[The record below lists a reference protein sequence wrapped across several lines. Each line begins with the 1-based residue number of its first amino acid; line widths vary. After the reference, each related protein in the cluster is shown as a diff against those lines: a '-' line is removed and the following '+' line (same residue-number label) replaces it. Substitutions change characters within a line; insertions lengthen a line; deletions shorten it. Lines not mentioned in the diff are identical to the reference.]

1 MADSILNT
9 SPILSV
15 CATTGERVKEL
26 TIKDGQLIF
35 VQDKHRIAFDFNGK
49 RRFYNQIEE
58 LGTEYERKSI
68 LAPISGMY
76 YFVIETA
83 VLWTY
88 QNGWIQITSKPE
100 EIVFIG
106 TEMPELG
113 QEKTL
118 YVNKTNGNENI
129 SVWDKESNDYQV
141 VADKTQE
148 ATDDDIESLFI
159 V

>member
-1 MADSILNT
+1 MADTTLNV
-9 SPILSV
+9 SPVLSV
-15 CATTGERVKEL
+15 CATLGERVKEL

-35 VQDKHRIAFDFNGK
+35 VQDKHKIAFDFNGK

-58 LGTEYERKSI
+58 LSTELDRTSL

-88 QNGWIQITSKPE
+88 QGKWIQITSKPE

-113 QEKTL
+113 KAQTL
-118 YVNKTNGNENI
+118 YVTTADGAENI
-129 SVWDKESNDYQV
+129 SVWDESLNGYKV

-148 ATDDDIESLFI
+148 VSDEDIEKLFQ
-159 V
+159 

>member
-1 MADSILNT
+1 MADTNLSV
-9 SPILSV
+9 SPVLSV
-15 CATTGERVKEL
+15 CATLGERVKEL

-35 VQDKHRIAFDFNGK
+35 VQDKHRIALDFNGK

-58 LGTEYERKSI
+58 LNTELERSSL

-76 YFVIETA
+76 YFVIESA

-113 QEKTL
+113 KAQTL
-118 YVNKTNGNENI
+118 YVDTTNGNENI
-129 SVWDKESNDYQV
+129 SVWDEGLSGYRI

-148 ATDDDIESLFI
+148 VTDEDIENLFK
-159 V
+159 

>member
-1 MADSILNT
+1 MADTILNT

-15 CATTGERVKEL
+15 CATTGERVREL
-26 TIKDGQLIF
+26 TIKDGQLVF
-35 VQDKHRIAFDFNGK
+35 VQDKHRIALDFNGK
-49 RRFYNQIEE
+49 RKFYNQIEE
-58 LGTEYERKSI
+58 LNTELERTSL

-88 QNGWIQITSKPE
+88 QGKWIQITSKPE

-106 TEMPELG
+106 TVMPELG
-113 QEKTL
+113 KAQTI
-118 YVNKTNGNENI
+118 YVDTTNGSENI
-129 SVWDKESNDYQV
+129 SVWDESSSGYTI

-148 ATDDDIESLFI
+148 VTDEDIESLFN
-159 V
+159 

>member
-1 MADSILNT
+1 MADSILTT

-15 CATTGERVKEL
+15 CATVGERVKEL
-26 TIKDGQLIF
+26 PIKNGQLLF
-35 VQDKHRIAFDFNGK
+35 VQDKHRIALDFNGK

-58 LGTEYERKSI
+58 LGTELERTSL

-76 YFVIETA
+76 YFVIESA

-88 QNGWIQITSKPE
+88 QGKWIQITSRPE

-106 TEMPELG
+106 TDIPELG
-113 QEKTL
+113 NPKTL
-118 YVNKTNGNENI
+118 YAITTEGNENI
-129 SVWDKESNDYQV
+129 SVWDESSSGYKV

-148 ATDDDIESLFI
+148 VTDEDIISLFD
-159 V
+159 

>member
-1 MADSILNT
+1 MADSTLNT
-9 SPILSV
+9 NPVLSV

-35 VQDKHRIAFDFNGK
+35 VQDKHRIALDFNGK

-58 LGTEYERKSI
+58 LETEQERTSL

-76 YFVIETA
+76 YFIIETA

-113 QEKTL
+113 KTKTI
-118 YVNKTNGNENI
+118 YVDKINKEISIWDEDTNQYMVVSDCTNEI
-129 SVWDKESNDYQV
+129 
-141 VADKTQE
+141 
-148 ATDDDIESLFI
+148 TDEDIESLFI
-159 V
+159 

>member
-1 MADSILNT
+1 MADTTLNI
-9 SPILSV
+9 SPVLSV
-15 CATTGERVKEL
+15 CATLGERVKEL

-58 LGTEYERKSI
+58 LSTELDRTSL

-88 QNGWIQITSKPE
+88 QGRWIQITSKPE

-113 QEKTL
+113 KEQTL
-118 YVNKTNGNENI
+118 YVNKVDRNI
-129 SVWDKESNDYQV
+129 SVFDSSLNEYIVVSDYTNEV
-141 VADKTQE
+141 
-148 ATDDDIESLFI
+148 TDEDIENLFK
-159 V
+159 

>member
-1 MADSILNT
+1 MADTNLNV

-15 CATTGERVKEL
+15 CATLGERVKEL

-35 VQDKHRIAFDFNGK
+35 VQDKHRIALDFNGK

-58 LGTEYERKSI
+58 LNTEQERISL

-88 QNGWIQITSKPE
+88 QNGWIQVTSKPE

-113 QEKTL
+113 KEQTL
-118 YVNKTNGNENI
+118 YVNTTNGNENI
-129 SVWDKESNDYQV
+129 SVWDDNLNNYKI
-141 VADKTQE
+141 VADKTQSVTSE
-148 ATDDDIESLFI
+148 EVIAMFN
-159 V
+159 

>member
-1 MADSILNT
+1 MADTNLGI
-9 SPILSV
+9 SPVLSV
-15 CATTGERVKEL
+15 CATLGERVKEL
-26 TIKDGQLIF
+26 TIQDGQLIF
-35 VQDKHRIAFDFNGK
+35 VQDKHRVAFDFNGK

-58 LGTEYERKSI
+58 LNTELERSSL

-76 YFVIETA
+76 YFVIESA

-88 QNGWIQITSKPE
+88 QNGWVQITSKPD

-113 QEKTL
+113 KAQTL
-118 YVNKTNGNENI
+118 YVDTTYGFECM
-129 SVWDKESNDYQV
+129 SVWDQSENTYHV

-148 ATDDDIESLFI
+148 VSDEDIEALFR
-159 V
+159 

>member
-1 MADSILNT
+1 MADMIST
-9 SPILSV
+9 TTPILSV

-35 VQDKHRIAFDFNGK
+35 VQDRHRLALDFNGK
-49 RRFYNQIEE
+49 RKFYNQIEE
-58 LGTEYERKSI
+58 LGTDRERRSI

-88 QNGWIQITSKPE
+88 QGQWIQITSRPE

-106 TEMPELG
+106 TQLPELG
-113 QEKTL
+113 QAKENTL
-118 YVNKTNGNENI
+118 YVDKSNREISIYDSASNE
-129 SVWDKESNDYQV
+129 YFV
-141 VADKTQE
+141 VADYTNE
-148 ATDDDIESLFI
+148 ATDEDIENLFK
-159 V
+159 

>member
-1 MADSILNT
+1 MADTT
-9 SPILSV
+9 SNISPVLSV
-15 CATTGERVKEL
+15 CATLGERVKEL
-26 TIKDGQLIF
+26 TIKNGQLIF
-35 VQDKHRIAFDFNGK
+35 VQDKHKIAFDFNGK

-58 LGTEYERKSI
+58 LSSELDRTSL

-88 QNGWIQITSKPE
+88 QGKWIQITSKPE

-113 QEKTL
+113 KSQTL
-118 YVNKTNGNENI
+118 YVTTANGAEKI
-129 SVWDKESNDYQV
+129 SVWDESLSGYKV

-148 ATDDDIESLFI
+148 VSDEDIENLFR
-159 V
+159 

>member
-1 MADSILNT
+1 MADNNT
-9 SPILSV
+9 NPILSV

-35 VQDKHRIAFDFNGK
+35 VQDKHRIALDFNGK
-49 RRFYNQIEE
+49 RTFYNQIEE
-58 LGTEYERKSI
+58 LSTELERTSL

-88 QNGWIQITSKPE
+88 QSEWIQITSKPD

-106 TEMPELG
+106 TTMPELG
-113 QEKTL
+113 KEQTL
-118 YVNKTNGNENI
+118 YVNKADKVI
-129 SVWDKESNDYQV
+129 SVWDEETNAYIMVSDLTNEV
-141 VADKTQE
+141 TDK
-148 ATDDDIESLFI
+148 DIESLFKN
-159 V
+159 

>member
-1 MADSILNT
+1 MADSILTT

-35 VQDKHRIAFDFNGK
+35 VQDKHRIALDFNGK

-58 LGTEYERKSI
+58 LETEIERTSL
-68 LAPISGMY
+68 LAPVSGMY
-76 YFVIETA
+76 YFIIETA

-88 QNGWIQITSKPE
+88 QGKWIQITSKPE

-106 TEMPELG
+106 TDIPELG
-113 QEKTL
+113 NPKTI
-118 YVNKTNGNENI
+118 YAITIEGNENI
-129 SVWDKESNDYQV
+129 SVWDEGSSSYKV

-148 ATDDDIESLFI
+148 VTDEDIEALF

>member
-1 MADSILNT
+1 MADTTLTT
-9 SPILSV
+9 SPVLSV

-26 TIKDGQLIF
+26 SIKNGQLIF

-58 LGTEYERKSI
+58 LGTELDRTSL
-68 LAPISGMY
+68 LAPVSGLY

-88 QNGWIQITSKPE
+88 QNEWIQITSRPE

-113 QEKTL
+113 RSQTI
-118 YVNKTNGNENI
+118 YVDTTEGKENI
-129 SVWDKESNDYQV
+129 SVWDANSSSYKI

-148 ATDDDIESLFI
+148 ATDEDIENLFK
-159 V
+159 

>member
-9 SPILSV
+9 NPILSV

-26 TIKDGQLIF
+26 TIKNGQLIF
-35 VQDKHRIAFDFNGK
+35 VQDKHRIALDFNGK
-49 RRFYNQIEE
+49 RKFYNQIEE
-58 LGTEYERKSI
+58 LSTEMERTSL

-88 QNGWIQITSKPE
+88 QSGWIQITSKPE

-113 QEKTL
+113 KEQTI
-118 YVNKTNGNENI
+118 YVDTTDGNENI
-129 SVWDKESNDYQV
+129 SIWDKSLSGYKV

-148 ATDDDIESLFI
+148 VTTEDIESLFI
-159 V
+159 

>member
-1 MADSILNT
+1 MADNTLNT
-9 SPILSV
+9 NPILSV

-26 TIKDGQLIF
+26 PIQNGQLIF
-35 VQDKHRIAFDFNGK
+35 VQDKHRIALDFNGK
-49 RRFYNQIEE
+49 RKFYNQIEE
-58 LGTEYERKSI
+58 ISTEIERMSL

-88 QNGWIQITSKPE
+88 QGGWVQITSKPD

-106 TEMPELG
+106 TTMPELG
-113 QEKTL
+113 NPQTL
-118 YVNKTNGNENI
+118 YVDIMEGNENI
-129 SVWDKESNDYQV
+129 CVWDGNTNSYKV

-148 ATDDDIESLFI
+148 LTNEDIEALFE
-159 V
+159 

>member
-1 MADSILNT
+1 MADTTLIT
-9 SPILSV
+9 SPVLSV

-58 LGTEYERKSI
+58 LGTELERTSL
-68 LAPISGMY
+68 LAPITGMY

-88 QNGWIQITSKPE
+88 QSEWIQITSKPE

-113 QEKTL
+113 KSQTI
-118 YVNKTNGNENI
+118 YVDTTDGNENI
-129 SVWDKESNDYQV
+129 SVWDDSLNGYKI

-148 ATDDDIESLFI
+148 VTNEDIESLFI
-159 V
+159 

>member
-1 MADSILNT
+1 MADSTLNI
-9 SPILSV
+9 SPVLSV
-15 CATTGERVKEL
+15 CATLGERVKEL
-26 TIKDGQLIF
+26 AIKDGQLIF

-58 LGTEYERKSI
+58 LSTELERTSL

-83 VLWTY
+83 VLWIY
-88 QNGWIQITSKPE
+88 QGKWIQITSKPE

-113 QEKTL
+113 KSQTL
-118 YVNKTNGNENI
+118 YVNATDNEECI
-129 SVWDKESNDYQV
+129 SIWDESLSGYKV
-141 VADKTQE
+141 IADKTQE
-148 ATDDDIESLFI
+148 VTDEDIENLFN
-159 V
+159 

>member
-9 SPILSV
+9 NPILSV

-35 VQDKHRIAFDFNGK
+35 VQDKHRIALDFNGK
-49 RRFYNQIEE
+49 RKFYNQIEE
-58 LGTEYERKSI
+58 LSTELERTSL

-88 QNGWIQITSKPE
+88 QSRWIQITSRPE

-113 QEKTL
+113 KPQTL
-118 YVNKTNGNENI
+118 YVNTTDGNENI
-129 SVWDKESNDYQV
+129 SVWDENSSGYKV
-141 VADKTQE
+141 VADKTQDI
-148 ATDDDIESLFI
+148 TDEDIENLFN
-159 V
+159 